1 MVEEQDREPGPKKRR
16 KWWRVKS
23 KTESQG
29 QRSSRN
35 GGGAR
40 QRARAKE
47 VQEMVEGKEQD
58 REPGPKKFKKWWRVK
73 SKTESQGQRSS
84 RNGGR

>member
-1 MVEEQDREPGPKKRR
+1 MVEGKEQDREPGPKKFK
-16 KWWRVKS
+16 KWWKS

-35 GGGAR
+35 GGRAR

-47 VQEMVEGKEQD
+47 VQEMVEEQD

-84 RNGGR
+84 RNGGG